1 MWCDGE
7 HQYAYAYAYQT
18 MTPDQAAFV
27 IQQAWRDYVYHLY
40 EYEDEISFYDLYP
53 DRPMDYEGMS
63 QVNIEY
69 EYWQWYPT
77 QGLCPRLIL
86 QPPTNPSSV

>member
-1 MWCDGE
+1 M
-7 HQYAYAYAYQT
+7 
-18 MTPDQAAFV
+18 
-27 IQQAWRDYVYHLY
+27 
-40 EYEDEISFYDLYP
+40 YP

-77 QGLCPRLIL
+77 
-86 QPPTNPSSV
+86 

>member
-1 MWCDGE
+1 
-7 HQYAYAYAYQT
+7 
-18 MTPDQAAFV
+18 V
-27 IQQAWRDYVYHLY
+27 
-40 EYEDEISFYDLYP
+40 YP

-77 QGLCPRLIL
+77 QGMSQVNIEYQYQYQYQYWQWYPTQGLRPRTPTPSAGPAHFATPQHCEGIIENAPV
-86 QPPTNPSSV
+86 QP